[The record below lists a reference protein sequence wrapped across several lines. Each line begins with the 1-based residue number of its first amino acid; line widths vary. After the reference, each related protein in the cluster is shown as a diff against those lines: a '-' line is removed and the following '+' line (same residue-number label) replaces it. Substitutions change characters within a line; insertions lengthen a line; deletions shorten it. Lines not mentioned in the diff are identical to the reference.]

1 MKHSFRVLDNI
12 RVAYSFATLP
22 DNSQPISLPEGSG
35 VATGASS
42 VSCHITLT
50 VADSSRN

>member
-12 RVAYSFATLP
+12 RAAYSFSTLP
-22 DNSQPISLPEGSG
+22 DNSQPISHPEGSG
-35 VATGASS
+35 VATGASP
-42 VSCHITLT
+42 VSCHLAPT